1 MKIEYKKIKV
11 SSKTPVPSLA
21 GSIIKS
27 VEAGEDVEL
36 RACGASAVNQMFK
49 SVASARGTLAAK
61 GKDVLIRPGFD
72 EIFEDGV
79 RKTVMVARL
88 DVR

>member
-1 MKIEYKKIKV
+1 MLIDYKKIRV
-11 SSKTPVPSLA
+11 SSKTAVPSLA

-27 VEAGEDVEL
+27 IEAGEEVEL

-49 SVASARGTLAAK
+49 GVASARGTLAAK

-72 EIFEDGV
+72 EINEEGV
-79 RKTVMVARL
+79 QKTVMVARL